1 MNAKRRKFLARKH
14 ETRLC
19 HASRPD
25 AGHTD
30 PALVLDQAAMTA
42 MFRTIVNGPLGAFLE
57 SRAMVGEMG
66 LLRCVTPLVP
76 TTHSPYTAVVDRNG
90 QRDAANAT
98 EAHAPFL
105 MARPSPV
112 RLVCSSPRTPRRD
125 RELLL
130 EAALPRALENF
141 FTSTMDGHACEIA
154 GLAGDR
160 AQGVNTRDR
169 VFSLAVGNA
178 DGRYTL
184 SRRYLSFFYAE
195 INAILPSFN
204 EVRRAAITSPLVI
217 RGVATTA
224 PLAIRVY
231 FAFDAA
237 PFVPFLRNP
246 GVLDTAPGVP
256 PHMLSRL
263 HSERQVAWHFAN
275 QVRLRDAGWPP
286 LHVKFVV
293 SCAERPVACVV
304 YEASGVHVHAAE
316 PSAVQLTLE
325 QSSLATLGAHGRL
338 VVEERGGAGAGARP
352 RGPQEPRAVG
362 VTSIHASMLRRTAYP
377 TISSFASEYA
387 SYNPGLARTVLT
399 ALFPPP
405 QSRI

>member
-1 MNAKRRKFLARKH
+1 MNAKKRKFLARKH
-14 ETRLC
+14 ETRLR
-19 HASRPD
+19 HASRPAAD
-25 AGHTD
+25 HAHL
-30 PALVLDQAAMTA
+30 ALELDQAAMTA
-42 MFRTIVNGPLGAFLE
+42 MFRTVVSGPLGAFLE
-57 SRAMVGEMG
+57 SRAMAGEMG

-76 TTHSPYTAVVDRNG
+76 TTHSPYTAAVHGHV
-90 QRDAANAT
+90 QRHATRAA
-98 EAHAPFL
+98 EARAPFL
-105 MARPSPV
+105 VARPSPV
-112 RLVCSSPRTPRRD
+112 RLMCSSPRTLRREC
-125 RELLL
+125 ELLL

-141 FTSTMDGHACEIA
+141 FTSTMDGHAREIA
-154 GLAGDR
+154 DPTGDR
-160 AQGVNTRDR
+160 AQGMNARDR
-169 VFSLAVGNA
+169 VFSLGVGTS

-184 SRRYLSFFYAE
+184 TRRYLSFFYAE
-195 INAILPSFN
+195 INAIKPSFN
-204 EVRRAAITSPLVI
+204 EVRRAAITSPLAI

-338 VVEERGGAGAGARP
+338 VVEERGGTGEGARP

-377 TISSFASEYA
+377 TVASFAAEYA
-387 SYNPGLARTVLT
+387 SYNPGLARTVLV

-405 QSRI
+405 R